1 MSSTAQQKYIELKT
15 LLASYRR
22 VIVAL
27 SGGLDSSFVLY
38 AAVDSIGIENTVA
51 AIGISASLAESEQ
64 QFAEDFA
71 RKLGLPDSQIL
82 RIQTME
88 IEDDNYAS
96 NPPNRCFFCKSELY
110 QKLNQLA
117 DQRAHEIICDGANAS
132 DIGDHRPGMIAAREN
147 KVRSPL
153 LEAGLNKDE
162 IRELARSF
170 DLEVWDKPQSACLA
184 SRIPYGSHV
193 TVEKLRQIEEAEKYL
208 RSLGFRQLR
217 VRHHDQLARIEL
229 PVEEMICIINNGLRE
244 PIIAKF
250 RELGFLFTTLDIGG
264 FKSGSMNIML
274 KGKLDERE

>member
-1 MSSTAQQKYIELKT
+1 MRGTIEAMSSTAQQKYIELKT

-229 PVEEMICIINNGLRE
+229 PVEEMICIINN
-244 PIIAKF
+244 
-250 RELGFLFTTLDIGG
+250 
-264 FKSGSMNIML
+264 
-274 KGKLDERE
+274 